1 MNDDVAARLPELL
14 RVAEAAATNAS
25 RVLMEGYR
33 SRPRA
38 EHKGRID
45 LVTEFDRR
53 SEELLRK
60 ELDVPGV
67 AFVGEE
73 GGGNESLRG
82 STWYVDPLDGT
93 TNFVHGHPFFA
104 VSVGLVHDG
113 TPVLGVI
120 VAPALGLVWRGS
132 SVHASERDGVACRV
146 SSEATVEGAMFAT
159 GFPYDR
165 ATSRDDNLA
174 TFAAMKKRAQAIRRC
189 GAAAIDLAFVA
200 DGTYDGYW
208 ERKLKPW
215 DLAAGAAI
223 VVAAGGRVTAYD
235 GGPADVRTGHLVAT
249 NGRVHEALVG
259 ALRDIGLPS

>member
-1 MNDDVAARLPELL
+1 MIEATAMREHMALAQKAAN
-14 RVAEAAATNAS
+14 EAAAI
-25 RVLMEGYR
+25 LMAGYR
-33 SRPRA
+33 KRPTA

-53 SEELLRK
+53 SEELLRDR
-60 ELDVPGV
+60 LATTGF

-73 GGGNESLRG
+73 GGGESATSG
-82 STWYVDPLDGT
+82 ATWYVDPLDGT

-104 VSVGLVHDG
+104 VSVGLVFDLV
-113 TPVLGVI
+113 PVLGVV

-132 SVHASERDGVACRV
+132 SFHPSERGGERCHV
-146 SSEATVEGAMFAT
+146 SATRSLDEAMLAT

-165 ATSRDDNLA
+165 ATSADNNLA

-189 GAAAIDLAFVA
+189 GAAAIDLCLVA
-200 DGTYDGYW
+200 DGTYDAYW

-223 VVAAGGRVTAYD
+223 VSAAGGRVTAYD
-235 GGPADVRTGHLVAT
+235 GKVADVRSGHLVAS
-249 NGRVHEALVG
+249 NGLLHETLVNE
-259 ALRDIGLPS
+259 LRTIGLPPPT